1 MAEYTQLTRND
12 AGEYVREIKNTLET
26 FYLVEYSTIATYY
39 KVDAPSFEE
48 AVDQVADGEHEGVT
62 SIDRTDVFIDYATGK
77 EDAYIR
83 MKELEDLRELNS
95 HINFPN
101 SHNSYGVKVS
111 TMCTCQANE

>member
-1 MAEYTQLTRND
+1 MATYTQLTRNAD
-12 AGEYVREIKNTLET
+12 GTYKQKIMKSSET

-48 AVDQVADGEHEGVT
+48 AVDQIDDAQHEGVT

-95 HINFPN
+95 NINLPN
-101 SHNSYGVKVS
+101 SHNNYGVR
-111 TMCTCQANE
+111 

>member
-1 MAEYTQLTRND
+1 MGTYTQLTRNAD
-12 AGEYVREIKNTLET
+12 GEYIRETKDTLET

-48 AVDQVADGEHEGVT
+48 AVDQIDDAQHEGVT
-62 SIDRTDVFIDYATGK
+62 SIDRSDVFIDHASGK

-95 HINFPN
+95 HINLPN
-101 SHNSYGVKVS
+101 SHNNYGVK
-111 TMCTCQANE
+111 EG